1 MPVLLATL
9 DGLAIVAV
17 PPRLKSSTSRTPVQP
32 VLGIVEELEEK
43 LEQGANE
50 VTLARPEVEML
61 ARNANRLVRLTS
73 DILEVSR
80 IEAKALKLRKEP
92 VELVNKI
99 SGVIEDAKS
108 FIEKGK
114 DVKIVFA
121 PRKIGDRI
129 VVDADRAKLFEVLS
143 NLIKNAIKFTE
154 KGVVEVSIEKEG
166 EYAKISVRD
175 TGKGID
181 PEMMPRLFVKFATS
195 SDEGTGLGL
204 FISKSIVEA
213 HGGRIWAENNADGLG
228 ATFTFTLPIE
238 KAKEIKS

>member
-1 MPVLLATL
+1 
-9 DGLAIVAV
+9 
-17 PPRLKSSTSRTPVQP
+17 
-32 VLGIVEELEEK
+32 
-43 LEQGANE
+43 
-50 VTLARPEVEML
+50 ML

-80 IEAKALKLRKEP
+80 IESKALKLRKEP

-99 SGVIEDAKS
+99 SNVVADAKS

-114 DVKIVFA
+114 DVKIVFE
-121 PRKIGDRI
+121 PGRIGDR
-129 VVDADRAKLFEVLS
+129 VMVEADRAKLFEVLS
-143 NLIKNAIKFTE
+143 NLIRNAIKFTE
-154 KGVVEVSIEKEG
+154 KGVVEVSLEKEG
-166 EYAKISVRD
+166 DHAKISVRD

-181 PEMMPRLFVKFATS
+181 PEIMPRLFTKFATS

-213 HGGRIWAENNADGLG
+213 HGGRIWAQNNPDGVG

-238 KAKEIKS
+238 EVGR